1 MHNFSRNK
9 YLIRV
14 VDDEKELLEAIEFIL
29 NTEGWRVK
37 TYDDPE
43 IFLNELDLSIPGCVI
58 LDVKMPQISGPEIQE
73 ILNEKGVL
81 LPIIFLTGHGDM
93 NTAIHAFRN
102 GALDFLQKPI
112 DPDELMHAIMK
123 AIDKEEK
130 NIIERTRM
138 SALARYNSLT
148 DQQKRVIEDMALGL
162 EREAISEH
170 LGISLRTLQRHRQ
183 YAMKKLGLRNP
194 EDVAG
199 FLEQAKKEEQ
209 ESVGVSN
216 PFSAL

>member
-1 MHNFSRNK
+1 
-9 YLIRV
+9 
-14 VDDEKELLEAIEFIL
+14 
-29 NTEGWRVK
+29 
-37 TYDDPE
+37 
-43 IFLNELDLSIPGCVI
+43 
-58 LDVKMPQISGPEIQE
+58 
-73 ILNEKGVL
+73 
-81 LPIIFLTGHGDM
+81 
-93 NTAIHAFRN
+93 
-102 GALDFLQKPI
+102 
-112 DPDELMHAIMK
+112 
-123 AIDKEEK
+123 
-130 NIIERTRM
+130 M

-170 LGISLRTLQRHRQ
+170 LGISPRTLQRHRQ

-216 PFSAL
+216 PFQRYDVMHSFIVFR